1 MMYEQ
6 EDFSFCKPH
15 LVDGEY
21 VVWKGKPEKGN
32 LLSASDLYLIPFS
45 LLWCAFAIF
54 WEVTAINSGAPFFFT
69 LFGLV
74 FVCVGLYIVFGR
86 FLWSAYIRKRTAY
99 VITNKKIIRLQGNKV
114 DMLHGSSLP
123 PMQVVI
129 HKNGN
134 GTISFRQENYYYRR
148 GGFHGRYRGGLHF
161 GNDTFVTFSLD
172 NIPDVARVQE
182 MIANMQH

>member
-6 EDFSFCKPH
+6 EDFSFCKPY

-32 LLSASDLYLIPFS
+32 LLTASDLFLIPFS

-54 WEVTAINSGAPFFFT
+54 WEVTAINSGAPFFFAV
-69 LFGLV
+69 FGLC
-74 FVCVGLYIVFGR
+74 FLCAGLYMMFGR
-86 FLWSAYIRKRTAY
+86 FLRSAYIRKRTAY

-114 DMLHGSSLP
+114 DMLHGSALP
-123 PMQVVI
+123 PMHVVI

-134 GTISFRQENYYYRR
+134 GTIGFLQDNYHYRNSL
-148 GGFHGRYRGGLHF
+148 FYGRYRGGLRF
-161 GNDTFVTFSLD
+161 GNDKFVTFSLD

-182 MIANMQH
+182 MIANMKS